1 MNNSIQDEIINLC
14 SVSNNKFKQDE
25 IIIDN
30 IYKRLKII
38 MIECY
43 SWREN
48 MPLNKIVNLN
58 LKMSNNINLINNII
72 ILSLYCNI
80 LGERYNINYKI
91 KQLKIESEKDIKSF
105 TFSLTTYN
113 MNLYNKYL
121 HYVREQL
128 NKSYGQPY
136 VIWYFKIAFF
146 IIENLYHDY
155 KNTNQQQKDKYI
167 RMICLYTMIGINI
180 FKIRRKININS
191 IDINKLR
198 QTCPQL

>member
-48 MPLNKIVNLN
+48 MPLNKIVNLK
-58 LKMSNNINLINNII
+58 LKISNNINLINNII

-80 LGERYNINYKI
+80 LGERYEINYKI
-91 KQLKIESEKDIKSF
+91 KQLKIESKKDIESF
-105 TFSLTTYN
+105 TLLPTTNN

-121 HYVREQL
+121 YYVREQL
-128 NKSYGQPY
+128 NKSKIQPY
-136 VIWYFKIAFF
+136 HTWYFKIVFY
-146 IIENLYHDY
+146 IIKNLYHDY
-155 KNTNQQQKDKYI
+155 KNTKQQNKDKYI
-167 RMICLYTMIGINI
+167 HMICLYTMIGINI
-180 FKIRRKININS
+180 FKIRHNININS
-191 IDINKLR
+191 NAINKLR